1 MLQVFAPNKPL
12 KIFFSYSHEDERL
25 RRALVKHLSIL
36 QYLGVAT
43 IWHDG
48 DIGAGNDW
56 QADIDAH
63 MSAADV
69 IVLLVSSS
77 FLGSPACRFE
87 MERALERRQDGRT
100 VVIPVILRPCPWKL
114 TPLAGV
120 LALPTDGR
128 PVTKW
133 KPRDDGFLSAV
144 QGIRDALEGIS
155 GHAGQPPVQE
165 DVFNNLGQVPS
176 TPFIGRRKE
185 VAEARRHLRNRHV
198 RAVVLHGPVGVGKS
212 RLAWKVASDLVKDFQ
227 NGVCRVGLDRVR
239 DSSLVLPT
247 LARTLGIKEVARRRG
262 TESPLELSL
271 ESLREYLRTK
281 EMLLVLDNFEHVEE
295 AGRHVARLLAD
306 CPGLKLLMTSRSE
319 LHVAGGRSLPVGFL
333 PVPEKDHESSLADL
347 RQVDAVALFLQ
358 NAEAVDPGFDLTAE
372 NAPAVAEICRRLE
385 GVALAIELA
394 AARVR
399 QFPPHRMLLELDHQL
414 RLGVGGPLGCEQKH
428 ETMEAAIAWSY
439 QLLDPGEKTLLQRLS
454 VFSNGFTL
462 EAADAVCNPGGDRSI
477 PVEAGLRSLLR
488 NNLVW
493 QCGPERFRMLAVVRE
508 YARKR
513 LGQAH
518 KEGRS
523 EDPLV
528 FERRHAQLFTDFAE
542 RAESRITSSR
552 RGDVLERL
560 EAEHANFHAV
570 LDGAL
575 KSGELETGLRLA
587 GSLFWFWNLRAYFSE
602 GRTWLGRILARAGD
616 LPETAALAKALYAA
630 GGLAFLQGDFKDAL
644 DKLGRSER
652 IWRRLGDRRGLA
664 YTLVVRGMALLHE
677 NRLAL
682 AGDCATEAESIF
694 HSLGDLWGSAL
705 ALNDLG
711 NVCRGR
717 GEYEEARETYWKS
730 LALWER
736 MGDSWGL
743 PMTLSNLGFL
753 EMLQERYP
761 EAREAFE
768 RALALQSG
776 IGDRWGHGETL
787 KYLGDLAV
795 REKNWPEA
803 VRLYRQS
810 LDLNLRIGR
819 KAFLLGCLG
828 GLAAI
833 ASETRRDR
841 CYAARWEVMD
851 PFEAARDALD
861 ASAGWLPEAEVRPHR
876 AA

>member
-1 MLQVFAPNKPL
+1 MLQVYAPNKPL

-25 RRALVKHLSIL
+25 RRTLVKHLSIL

-43 IWHDG
+43 TWHDG
-48 DIGAGNDW
+48 EISAGNDW
-56 QADIDAH
+56 QADIGDH
-63 MSAADV
+63 LSTADV

-77 FLGSPACRFE
+77 FLSSPACRFE

-114 TPLAGV
+114 TPLGGL

-128 PVTKW
+128 PITKW
-133 KPRDDGFLSAV
+133 TPRDDGFLSAV
-144 QGIRDALEGIS
+144 QGIRNALEKLS
-155 GHAGQPPVQE
+155 GAAGQPPVPD

-185 VAEARRHLRNRHV
+185 VAEARRHLRSRHV

-212 RLAWKVASDLVKDFQ
+212 RLAWKVASDLLKDFH
-227 NGVCRVGLDRVR
+227 NGVCRIGLDRVR

-247 LARTLGIKEVARRRG
+247 LARTLGIKEVARS
-262 TESPLELSL
+262 EKSENPLEMSL

-295 AGRHVARLLAD
+295 AGRQVARLLAD
-306 CPGLKLLMTSRSE
+306 CPGLKLLITSRSE

-333 PVPEKDHESSLADL
+333 AVPEKDRDYTLEELEQIDS
-347 RQVDAVALFLQ
+347 VALFVQ
-358 NAEAVDPGFDLTAE
+358 NAEAVDPGFVLHRE
-372 NAPAVAEICRRLE
+372 NAAAVAEICRRLE

-399 QFPPHRMLLELDHQL
+399 QFPPHRMLPELDHQL
-414 RLGVGGPLGCEQKH
+414 RLGVGGAMGCEEKH

-439 QLLDPGEKTLLQRLS
+439 HLLDPGEKALLQRLS

-462 EAADAVCNPGGDRSI
+462 EAAVAVCNPGEDRTI

-488 NNLVW
+488 NSLVW
-493 QCGPERFRMLAVVRE
+493 QCGAERFRMLAVVRE

-513 LGQAH
+513 LRQAH
-518 KEGRS
+518 KEGRA

-528 FERRHAQLFTDFAE
+528 FERRHAGFFTALAE
-542 RAESRITSSR
+542 TVEPRITSPR
-552 RGDVLERL
+552 RGDALERL
-560 EAEHANFHAV
+560 EVEHANFHAV
-570 LDGAL
+570 LDWSVR
-575 KSGELETGLRLA
+575 SGELELGLRLA
-587 GSLFWFWNLRAYFSE
+587 GALFWFWNLRAHFSE
-602 GRTWLGRILARAGD
+602 GRTWLGRILAAAGEG
-616 LPETAALAKALYAA
+616 PETATLAKALYAA
-630 GGLAFLQGDFKDAL
+630 GGLAFLQGDSQDAL

-652 IWRRLGDRRGLA
+652 IWRRLGDRRGLG
-664 YTLVVRGMALLHE
+664 YTLVVRGMALLDE
-677 NRLAL
+677 KRIAL
-682 AGDCATEAESIF
+682 AGDCESEAESLF
-694 HSLGDLWGSAL
+694 HSQGDLWGTAL

-711 NVCRGR
+711 NVLRVR

-743 PMTLSNLGFL
+743 PMTLTNLGFL
-753 EMLQERYP
+753 EMLQERYR

-768 RALALQSG
+768 RALALQRAV
-776 IGDRWGHGETL
+776 GDRWSHAETL

-795 REKNWPEA
+795 RERSWPEA
-803 VRLYRQS
+803 IRLYRKS
-810 LDLNLRIGR
+810 LELNLRIGR
-819 KAFLLGCLG
+819 KPFLLGCVG
-828 GLAAI
+828 GLASI
-833 ASETRRDR
+833 AVEKMGAVQ
-841 CYAARWEVMD
+841 YAARWERMD

-861 ASAGWLPEAEVRPHR
+861 VSAGWLPEMKVRPNR